1 MRTRNAGTPIFLLA
15 WIAFSLQCSSAAPR
29 TDRGTIQPADVT
41 WTSASAFGIPPYA
54 ISEVTRL
61 VPHSGLSNTPKVRA
75 LASTMC
81 EPVCAGQAPELV
93 TTVSQNDVVS
103 PRYACEH
110 VVTCDRAPPTASFGS

>member
-1 MRTRNAGTPIFLLA
+1 MRTRNAGTPIRLLA
-15 WIAFSLQCSSAAPR
+15 WIAFSLQCSSAVLR
-29 TDRGTIQPADVT
+29 TDPGTIQPADAT
-41 WTSASAFGIPPYA
+41 WTSASAFGIPAYA

-61 VPHSGLSNTPKVRA
+61 VPHAGLSNTPKVRV

-93 TTVSQNDVVS
+93 ATVSENDVVS

-110 VVTCDRAPPTASFGS
+110 VVTCDRAPPTA